1 MFEMKRKAFSLLIIL
16 AVSMLVSFTYGQ
28 YYTLA
33 SADFISHGLKLET
46 FDQEFLIA
54 ASASRSKIFESNGF
68 PVAASLHINPI
79 EQILLF
85 SFLTSP
91 SQRTPVL
98 RC

>member
-1 MFEMKRKAFSLLIIL
+1 MFGMKRKAFFLLIVI
-16 AVSMLVSFTYGQ
+16 AVSMLVSLTYGQ

-33 SADFISHGLKLET
+33 SADFISHGLKLEA

-54 ASASRSKIFESNGF
+54 ADASRLKIFGPNGF
-68 PVAASLHINPI
+68 PVTAMLRINPV

-85 SFLTSP
+85 SFLASP
-91 SQRTPVL
+91 AQRTPVL

>member
-1 MFEMKRKAFSLLIIL
+1 MFGMKRKAFFLLIII
-16 AVSMLVSFTYGQ
+16 AVFMVVSFTYGQ

-46 FDQEFLIA
+46 FDQELLIA
-54 ASASRSKIFESNGF
+54 AYASRLKILGSNGF
-68 PVAASLHINPI
+68 PVATALRINLI
-79 EQILLF
+79 EQILQS

>member
-1 MFEMKRKAFSLLIIL
+1 MFGMKRKAFFLLIII
-16 AVSMLVSFTYGQ
+16 AVFMVVSFTYGQ

-54 ASASRSKIFESNGF
+54 AYASRLKIFGTNGI
-68 PVAASLHINPI
+68 PIAAALRINPI
-79 EQILLF
+79 EQMLLF
-85 SFLTSP
+85 SSLTSP

>member
-1 MFEMKRKAFSLLIIL
+1 MKRKTFSLLIII
-16 AVSMLVSFTYGQ
+16 AVCMLVSFTYGQ

-33 SADFISHGLKLET
+33 SADFISQGLKLET

-54 ASASRSKIFESNGF
+54 ADASRLKIFGPNGF
-68 PVAASLHINPI
+68 PAAAMLHINPV

-91 SQRTPVL
+91 SQRTSVL